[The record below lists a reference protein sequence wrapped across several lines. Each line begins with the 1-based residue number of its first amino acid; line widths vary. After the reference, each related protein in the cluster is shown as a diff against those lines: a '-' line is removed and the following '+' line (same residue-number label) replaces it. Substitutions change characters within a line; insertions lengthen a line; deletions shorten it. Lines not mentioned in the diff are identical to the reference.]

1 MEIRILVMLKIFMAA
16 LKLFTATR
24 FGPFANGAYD
34 FQRMALTKG

>member
-1 MEIRILVMLKIFMAA
+1 MEIRILVVLKIFMAA

-34 FQRMALTKG
+34 FQRMAGTKG